1 MGFPLSKVSHSF
13 LGSLT
18 LFVPQEIAEYH
29 NLLDEVKINAQ
40 VLRAD
45 GFRRDPFF
53 QCLLAELPSLI
64 PLSSPGHPIGYALFF
79 FGYSVHT
86 GRIVYME
93 NLYVVSEFRGRGIG
107 RKLLS
112 EVAKV
117 ALAADCAE
125 IKFTVSE
132 WNSRVLAWYRCLGAQ
147 DKSEIDGWHC
157 LEMDAETLHRLA
169 GDGGHRTSC
178 QASPSTDGVMGAQGA
193 RPEAATSAWQE

>member
-1 MGFPLSKVSHSF
+1 SMECTIRPAQSADCDRIMGMIRV
-13 LGSLT
+13 
-18 LFVPQEIAEYH
+18 I
-29 NLLDEVKINAQ
+29 
-40 VLRAD
+40 LRAD

-53 QCLLAELPSLI
+53 QCLLAELP
-64 PLSSPGHPIGYALFF
+64 PEQGDNQGHPIGYALFF